1 VGWGTKSPTP
11 TPGAEVSVGA
21 TRSWRGGGG
30 AEGMVGA
37 HSTYRIR
44 RRLQPY
50 MAEGMVGAHSTYR
63 IRRAASAP
71 KVPFWLLQ
79 CEHQYAPY
87 LRGVAGCGVVA

>member
-1 VGWGTKSPTP
+1 MGWGTKSPTP

-30 AEGMVGA
+30 AEG
-37 HSTYRIR
+37 R
-44 RRLQPY
+44 
-50 MAEGMVGAHSTYR
+50 VGAHSTYR

-87 LRGVAGCGVVA
+87 LRGVAGCGVVV

>member
-1 VGWGTKSPTP
+1 
-11 TPGAEVSVGA
+11 
-21 TRSWRGGGG
+21 
-30 AEGMVGA
+30 MVGA

-50 MAEGMVGAHSTYR
+50 MAEAATLCGGGCNPMWRRLQPYVAEGMVGAHSTYR

-87 LRGVAGCGVVA
+87 LRGVAGSGVVV

>member
-1 VGWGTKSPTP
+1 MW
-11 TPGAEVSVGA
+11 
-21 TRSWRGGGG
+21 
-30 AEGMVGA
+30 
-37 HSTYRIR
+37 

-50 MAEGMVGAHSTYR
+50 VAEGMVGAHSTYR